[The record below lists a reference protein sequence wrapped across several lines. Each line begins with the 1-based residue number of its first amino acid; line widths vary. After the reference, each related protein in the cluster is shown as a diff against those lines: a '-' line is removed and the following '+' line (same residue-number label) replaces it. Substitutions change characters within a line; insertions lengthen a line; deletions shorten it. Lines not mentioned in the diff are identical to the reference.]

1 MGHDSGL
8 CVAKTPNSIMNIF
21 FTHIYLLNFR
31 LYAGICIILSMIY
44 GRLSAFSKTAGP
56 GILFACTAI
65 GVSHLVQ
72 STRAGADFGLMI
84 VWFVILVN
92 LLKYPFFE
100 YGSRYAN
107 STQTSII
114 DGYKQLGK
122 PALWLYLLLTI
133 LSMFF
138 VTGAVG
144 FVTAGFFENLFGI
157 DFLGDWTVVILFIAC
172 VGILAIGK
180 YHVLDS
186 LIKVI
191 AIVLL
196 VSTFTAFIFAMY
208 NGPISPSIGFEPKQL
223 WDVSGIFF
231 LLALMGWM
239 PTAVDLSSWNSLWT
253 LERMKQTNYKP
264 QLKETLFEFRL
275 GYLITGVLAVIFV
288 ILGTFI
294 FYGSGEELPNNN
306 SDFAHKVVTLYT
318 KTIGNWS
325 YIVIAASAFS
335 VMFGTIIAVFDGY
348 SRSLQRTIELIFTK
362 KEDKIRTK
370 FRTFY
375 TVFLI
380 VIASGSFLVISQF
393 QNNLKELVDFA
404 TVLSFVIAPII
415 AIFNF
420 RLVTGKFLPK
430 EFQPSLMLRLMSFAG
445 IIFLSGFAM
454 FFLILK
460 FSS

>member
-1 MGHDSGL
+1 LVFGL
-8 CVAKTPNSIMNIF
+8 MVLGISTHYRIMNSKF
-21 FTHIYLLNFR
+21 SH
-31 LYAGICIILSMIY
+31 
-44 GRLSAFSKTAGP
+44 FSKTAGP

-72 STRAGADFGLMI
+72 STRAGADYGLLI
-84 VWFVILVN
+84 LGFVIVVT

-114 DGYKQLGK
+114 DGYKKLGT
-122 PALWLYLLLTI
+122 PALWLYFLLT
-133 LSMFF
+133 LGSMFF

-157 DFLGDWTVVILFIAC
+157 DFLGEWTIVILFAVC

-180 YHVLDS
+180 YHILDS
-186 LIKVI
+186 LVKII

-196 VSTFTAFIFAMY
+196 VSTVSAFLLTLY
-208 NGPISPSIGFEPKQL
+208 NGPIEPVAGFEPKDL
-223 WDVSGIFF
+223 WEVSGIFF

-264 QLKETLFEFRL
+264 KLRETLFEFRL
-275 GYLITGVLAVIFV
+275 AYLITGGLAIMFV
-288 ILGTFI
+288 TLGAFM
-294 FYGSGEELPNNN
+294 FYGSGNELPNNN
-306 SDFAHKVVTLYT
+306 GLFANEVVTLYT
-318 KTIGNWS
+318 STIGDWS
-325 YIVIAASAFS
+325 YIIIAASAFT
-335 VMFGTIIAVFDGY
+335 VMFGTIIAVLDGY

-362 KEDKIRTK
+362 KEEKIRTK
-370 FRTFY
+370 FRILYVIFLLLLSVGSL
-375 TVFLI
+375 TVIF
-380 VIASGSFLVISQF
+380 QF
-393 QNNLKELVDFA
+393 GNNLKELVDFA

-420 RLVTGKFLPK
+420 RLVTGNFLDK
-430 EFQPSLMLRLMSFAG
+430 ESQPSIILKILSFAG
-445 IIFLSGFAM
+445 IIFLSGFAI
-454 FFLILK
+454 FFLLMK
-460 FSS
+460 FLS

>member
-1 MGHDSGL
+1 MTLGISMRYRIMDS
-8 CVAKTPNSIMNIF
+8 KFS
-21 FTHIYLLNFR
+21 H
-31 LYAGICIILSMIY
+31 
-44 GRLSAFSKTAGP
+44 FSKTAGP

-72 STRAGADFGLMI
+72 STRAGADYGLLI
-84 VWFVILVN
+84 LGFVIVVT

-122 PALWLYLLLTI
+122 PALWLYFLLTI
-133 LSMFF
+133 TSMFF

-157 DFLGDWTVVILFIAC
+157 DFLGEWTVIILFAVC

-180 YHVLDS
+180 YTVLDS
-186 LIKVI
+186 LVKII

-196 VSTFTAFIFAMY
+196 ISTVSAFLLTLY
-208 NGPISPSIGFEPKQL
+208 NGPIDHVAGFEPKEL
-223 WDVSGIFF
+223 WNVSGIFF

-264 QLKETLFEFRL
+264 KLKETLLEFRL
-275 GYLITGVLAVIFV
+275 AYLITGILAIMFV
-288 ILGTFI
+288 ILGSYM
-294 FYGSGEELPNNN
+294 FYGSGDDLPNNN
-306 SDFAHKVVTLYT
+306 SLFAHEIVTLYT
-318 KTIGNWS
+318 DTIGDWS
-325 YIVIAASAFS
+325 YIIIAASAFT

-348 SRSLQRTIELIFTK
+348 SRSLQKTIELIFSK

-370 FRTFY
+370 FRSFY
-375 TVFLI
+375 VIFLFVLSIGSLI
-380 VIASGSFLVISQF
+380 VIFQF
-393 QNNLKELVDFA
+393 GHNLKELVDFA

-420 RLVTGKFLPK
+420 RLVTGKYLEK
-430 EFQPSLMLRLMSFAG
+430 SFQPSTILRILSFIG
-445 IIFLSGFAM
+445 IIFLSAFAL
-454 FFLILK
+454 FFLTVK
-460 FSS
+460 FYPVF

>member
-1 MGHDSGL
+1 
-8 CVAKTPNSIMNIF
+8 MNE
-21 FTHIYLLNFR
+21 
-31 LYAGICIILSMIY
+31 
-44 GRLSAFSKTAGP
+44 RLSQFSKTAGP

-72 STRAGADFGLMI
+72 STRAGADFGLLI
-84 VWFVILVN
+84 LGFVILVL

-114 DGYKQLGK
+114 DGYKKLGK
-122 PALWLYLLLTI
+122 PALWLYFLLTI
-133 LSMFF
+133 SSMFF

-157 DFLGDWTVVILFIAC
+157 DFLGEWTVIILFAVC
-172 VGILAIGK
+172 VGTLAIGK
-180 YHVLDS
+180 YNVLDS
-186 LIKVI
+186 LIKII

-196 VSTFTAFIFAMY
+196 ISTISAFLFALY
-208 NGPISPSIGFEPKQL
+208 NGPIDPVIGFEPKEL
-223 WDVSGIFF
+223 WNITGIFF

-253 LERMKQTNYKP
+253 LERIKQTSYKP
-264 QLKETLFEFRL
+264 KLKETLLEFRL
-275 GYLITGVLAVIFV
+275 AYIITSILAVMFV
-288 ILGTFI
+288 VLGSFI

-306 SDFAHKVVTLYT
+306 SHFANKVVTLYT
-318 KTIGNWS
+318 ETIGDWS
-325 YIVIAASAFS
+325 YIIIAASAFT
-335 VMFGTIIAVFDGY
+335 VMFGTIIAVLDGY
-348 SRSLQRTIELIFTK
+348 SRSLQRTVELIFTK

-375 TVFLI
+375 VIFLI
-380 VIASGSFLVISQF
+380 VISTGALVVIFQFGS
-393 QNNLKELVDFA
+393 NLKELVDFA

-420 RLVTGKFLPK
+420 RLVTGKYLEK
-430 EFQPSLMLRLMSFAG
+430 EHQPSTLLKILSFSG
-445 IIFLSGFAM
+445 IVFLSGFAI
-454 FFLILK
+454 FFLFIK
-460 FSS
+460 FLQ

>member
-1 MGHDSGL
+1 MVHGISIHYRIMDS
-8 CVAKTPNSIMNIF
+8 K
-21 FTHIYLLNFR
+21 
-31 LYAGICIILSMIY
+31 LSH
-44 GRLSAFSKTAGP
+44 FSKTAGP

-72 STRAGADFGLMI
+72 STRAGADYGLLI
-84 VWFVILVN
+84 LGFVIVVT

-114 DGYKQLGK
+114 DGYKKLGT
-122 PALWLYLLLTI
+122 PALWLYFLLTI
-133 LSMFF
+133 GSMFF

-157 DFLGDWTVVILFIAC
+157 DFLGEWTIVILFAVC

-186 LIKVI
+186 LVKII

-196 VSTFTAFIFAMY
+196 VSTVSAFLLTLY
-208 NGPISPSIGFEPKQL
+208 NGPIEPVTGFEPKDL
-223 WDVSGIFF
+223 WNVSGIFF

-264 QLKETLFEFRL
+264 KLRETLFEFRL
-275 GYLITGVLAVIFV
+275 AYLITGGLAIMFV
-288 ILGTFI
+288 TLGAFM
-294 FYGSGEELPNNN
+294 FYGSGNELPNNN
-306 SDFAHKVVTLYT
+306 GLFANEIVTLYT
-318 KTIGNWS
+318 STIGDWS
-325 YIVIAASAFS
+325 YIIIAASAFT
-335 VMFGTIIAVFDGY
+335 VMFGTIIAVLDGY

-362 KEDKIRTK
+362 KEEKIRTK
-370 FRTFY
+370 FRTLY
-375 TVFLI
+375 VVFLLLLSVGSLI
-380 VIASGSFLVISQF
+380 VIFQF
-393 QNNLKELVDFA
+393 ENNLKELVDFA

-420 RLVTGKFLPK
+420 RLVTGKFLNK
-430 EFQPSLMLRLMSFAG
+430 ESQPSIILKILSFAG
-445 IIFLSGFAM
+445 IIFLSGFAI
-454 FFLILK
+454 FFLLIK
-460 FSS
+460 FFS

>member
-1 MGHDSGL
+1 MSQ
-8 CVAKTPNSIMNIF
+8 KFST
-21 FTHIYLLNFR
+21 
-31 LYAGICIILSMIY
+31 
-44 GRLSAFSKTAGP
+44 FSKTAGP

-72 STRAGADFGLMI
+72 STRAGADYGLMI
-84 VWFVILVN
+84 LGFVILVT

-114 DGYKQLGK
+114 DGYKKLGK
-122 PALWLYLLLTI
+122 PALWLYFLLTI
-133 LSMFF
+133 SSMFF

-157 DFLGDWTVVILFIAC
+157 DFLGEWTVILLFVVC

-180 YHVLDS
+180 YNALDS
-186 LIKVI
+186 LIKII

-196 VSTFTAFIFAMY
+196 ISTVSAFAFALY
-208 NGPISPSIGFEPKQL
+208 NGPVEVISGFEPKEL

-264 QLKETLFEFRL
+264 KLKETLLEFRL
-275 GYLITGVLAVIFV
+275 AYMITGILAVMFV
-288 ILGTFI
+288 VLGTFI
-294 FYGSGEELPNNN
+294 FYGSGQELPNNN
-306 SDFAHKVVTLYT
+306 SDFAQKVVTLYT
-318 KTIGNWS
+318 ETIGDWS
-325 YIVIAASAFS
+325 YVVISASAFT

-348 SRSLQRTIELIFTK
+348 SRSLQRTVELIFTK
-362 KEDKIRTK
+362 KEYKIRTK

-375 TVFLI
+375 VIFLI
-380 VIASGSFLVISQF
+380 VISAGSLVVIFQF
-393 QNNLKELVDFA
+393 GSNLKDLVDFA

-420 RLVTGKFLPK
+420 RLVTGKFLEK
-430 EFQPSLMLRLMSFAG
+430 EHQPSVSLKILSFAG
-445 IIFLSGFAM
+445 IIFLSGFAV
-454 FFLILK
+454 FFLITK
-460 FSS
+460 FLL